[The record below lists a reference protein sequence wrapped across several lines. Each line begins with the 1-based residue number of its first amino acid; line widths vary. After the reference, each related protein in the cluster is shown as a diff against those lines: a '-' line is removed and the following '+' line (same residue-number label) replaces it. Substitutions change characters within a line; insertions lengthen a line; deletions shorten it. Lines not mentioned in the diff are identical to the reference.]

1 MESSINHLPL
11 NAKKT
16 VRSLKCL
23 FIEVLRWKR
32 NHHTRRQL
40 SELSEHMY
48 KDLGLT
54 KEQVSNEVK
63 RSFWD

>member
-1 MESSINHLPL
+1 MEFSINHHPL
-11 NAKKT
+11 SAKKT
-16 VRSLKCL
+16 VQSLKKF